1 MILDLMNGNYSAL
14 YMQLYII
21 CSLWVIVLVAIL
33 VDLHY
38 GVKKSKLMGECR
50 TSEGY
55 RRTIN
60 KVVYYYSLMVFAMM
74 FDFMDVI
81 TPIVLPNPLT
91 LIPMFSVLGAFAL
104 VFTEVKSVHEKAED
118 KLRRKTDKAMMDL
131 IHAFRSKEDL
141 MNRILD
147 TLKEEKEKQDGNT
160 NQEL

>member
-1 MILDLMNGNYSAL
+1 
-14 YMQLYII
+14 
-21 CSLWVIVLVAIL
+21 
-33 VDLHY
+33 
-38 GVKKSKLMGECR
+38 
-50 TSEGY
+50 
-55 RRTIN
+55 
-60 KVVYYYSLMVFAMM
+60 VFAMM

-147 TLKEEKEKQDGNT
+147 TLKEEKEKQDEHI